1 MISQSSCQSALCIVL
16 LLAAQLLVLTSADD
30 GQNVRLP
37 ARFGKRADGG
47 DSAGSA
53 AAANV
58 PLLKMLMRGGSAEP
72 QYVIGSNEQLYM
84 LVPVKGGAG
93 LNRMN
98 LMHSTSTDEM
108 PSWK

>member
-1 MISQSSCQSALCIVL
+1 MISQSSCQSALCLVL

-93 LNRMN
+93 GLNRM
-98 LMHSTSTDEM
+98 LHSASTEEM

>member
-37 ARFGKRADGG
+37 ARFGKRSD
-47 DSAGSA
+47 DSASNA

-93 LNRMN
+93 GLNRMN
-98 LMHSTSTDEM
+98 LMHSTSAEEM